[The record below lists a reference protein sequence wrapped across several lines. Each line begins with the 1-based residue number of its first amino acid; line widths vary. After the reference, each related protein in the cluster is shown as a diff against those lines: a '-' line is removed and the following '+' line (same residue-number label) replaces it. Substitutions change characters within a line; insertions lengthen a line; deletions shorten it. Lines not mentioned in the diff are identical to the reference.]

1 MSYKLY
7 IEDNVTPPAIV
18 WSDQDP
24 GSGYTD
30 YTGNIEKW
38 DSFAP
43 SYVNDNTIREKI
55 KSLIQVIAGTD
66 YSTWS
71 SVQPA
76 DKAIASKWK
85 VAPYSLRVPDEC
97 TESDDQT
104 EWQEVM
110 KDVETARIGTYLE
123 MRLTVSQYVRVE
135 TLSRTDSE
143 DFFSSVMDL
152 ADQYVYANTRDL
164 HDWIDNTVGSAYENA
179 GFAEKSYYSAAIRD
193 AILSK
198 CNGEY

>member
-7 IEDNVTPPAIV
+7 IEDNVTPPAVV
-18 WSDQDP
+18 WSDTDP
-24 GSGYTD
+24 GTGYTD

-38 DSFAP
+38 SIYAP
-43 SYVNDNTIREKI
+43 GTVNDNTIREKI
-55 KSLIQVIAGTD
+55 KELIQVISGSD

-76 DKAIASKWK
+76 DKAIASDWK

-97 TESDDQT
+97 TDSGDQE
-104 EWQEVM
+104 EWQNVM
-110 KDVETARIGTYLE
+110 KDIETARIQTYQE

-135 TLSRTDSE
+135 TLSRADSE
-143 DFFSSVMDL
+143 DFFSSVMDI
-152 ADQYVYANTRDL
+152 ADQYVYSNSLDL
-164 HDWIDNTVGSAYENA
+164 HDWLSNTVGSDYENA